1 MFVVPIVPIS
11 WVSMGRFEQFF
22 QLYFT
27 TMCEM
32 NILIVTFDVRCS
44 IMYILTQL
52 DCLATICFLFVFS
65 LPVRENQIKLK
76 PEEVQKHENLQT
88 LRFALFLHTLV
99 LYLDYI
105 TRRKHLY
112 TII

>member
-1 MFVVPIVPIS
+1 
-11 WVSMGRFEQFF
+11 
-22 QLYFT
+22 
-27 TMCEM
+27 MCEI

-99 LYLDYI
+99 LYLGHEEAQVLFQLLQDTYQHKYRNI
-105 TRRKHLY
+105 LP
-112 TII
+112 